1 MSEENRFL
9 ASSKNVSENKSWSS
23 LGLVVVVVVFFVR
36 LLVFGQVLFL
46 AHIWSVLSWN
56 AVFILKYSFEV
67 QWVKISCL

>member
-9 ASSKNVSENKSWSS
+9 ASSKTVSENKSWSS
-23 LGLVVVVVVFFVR
+23 LGLVVVVFVR

-46 AHIWSVLSWN
+46 AHVWSVLSWN

>member
-23 LGLVVVVVVFFVR
+23 LRLVGFFFFFVR

>member
-23 LGLVVVVVVFFVR
+23 LRLVGFFFFFVR

-46 AHIWSVLSWN
+46 AHVWSVLSWN